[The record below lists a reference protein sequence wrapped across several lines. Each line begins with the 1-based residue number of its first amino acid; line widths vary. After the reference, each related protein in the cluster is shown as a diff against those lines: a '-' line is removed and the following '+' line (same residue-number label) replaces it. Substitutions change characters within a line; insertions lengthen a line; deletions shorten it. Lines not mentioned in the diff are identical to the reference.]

1 MEALQEDASKNTFKR
16 LRMCSHMRRARK
28 SHQHRPSAIKR
39 LLEKLF
45 SCHFLFGLLSLTWL
59 IVRTGTKPT
68 RAVYPCQKVAA
79 ANAGSWLTLFVIPF
93 FLGLTGRQP
102 KKHSNPKRIF
112 WGLGLVLLLFFAIF
126 TFKILTSGGNTSQ
139 SISSGK
145 EQGKMQSLQGVSSH
159 LFAVENTGS
168 ERLGC
173 YMDKSKIWTQGFIFS
188 SC

>member
-1 MEALQEDASKNTFKR
+1 
-16 LRMCSHMRRARK
+16 MRKGRK
-28 SHQHRPSAIKR
+28 SHQSRPSGTKR

-79 ANAGSWLTLFVIPF
+79 ANADSWLTLLVIPF

-139 SISSGK
+139 SISG
-145 EQGKMQSLQGVSSH
+145 G
-159 LFAVENTGS
+159 
-168 ERLGC
+168 
-173 YMDKSKIWTQGFIFS
+173 
-188 SC
+188 